1 MARLCIA
8 LRNDVKWLI
17 FWVFTT
23 ALLNAPVKPLLDSAV
38 MNIIPDKSQYGKL
51 RLWGQFGFAIGSTLV
66 GISLNRASEMAFKS
80 AFVIHAAITFPT
92 LLCMR
97 SFRDDNDDGKDAPT
111 TREGRVGA
119 DFRQG
124 LRFLLRSPDALIFFG
139 LVFVLGVSSGIIE
152 NFAYVRMREVGG
164 VGKDMG
170 ISRLISSA
178 AGVPMF
184 WFSGELANAMGVD
197 RILVLSL
204 VSYAVRFF
212 IYASMKRPMAGLP
225 AEALRG
231 ITFGAFW
238 SSATIYAHRIS
249 PPGMSATFLSLL
261 NAMYGGIG
269 QSFGAVIG
277 GKLQSWY
284 GTVNTFMYAGIG
296 DLIFIALMIVYLA
309 LRDTSFHAP
318 KQIDMSIDMERDK
331 KGLEH
336 AGKS

>member
-1 MARLCIA
+1 
-8 LRNDVKWLI
+8 
-17 FWVFTT
+17 
-23 ALLNAPVKPLLDSAV
+23 

-184 WFSGELANAMGVD
+184 WFSGEVRKEGCMLAYFQA
-197 RILVLSL
+197 ILLPVELSFHSILGPYLHTLLSL
-204 VSYAVRFF
+204 SPQLYK
-212 IYASMKRPMAGLP
+212 IMML
-225 AEALRG
+225 
-231 ITFGAFW
+231 T
-238 SSATIYAHRIS
+238 ATT
-249 PPGMSATFLSLL
+249 G
-261 NAMYGGIG
+261 
-269 QSFGAVIG
+269 
-277 GKLQSWY
+277 WY
-284 GTVNTFMYAGIG
+284 
-296 DLIFIALMIVYLA
+296 
-309 LRDTSFHAP
+309 
-318 KQIDMSIDMERDK
+318 
-331 KGLEH
+331 
-336 AGKS
+336 

>member
-1 MARLCIA
+1 
-8 LRNDVKWLI
+8 
-17 FWVFTT
+17 
-23 ALLNAPVKPLLDSAV
+23 

-249 PPGMSATFLSLL
+249 PPGMSATFVSLCVFVHSVDLPLFQRHCYYFPMFTVFHLAYSLLWQLSLL